1 MSIPGKGLWGRLQ
14 AKVGKSDSLS
24 WPLTKTPSRADSI
37 ATGTS
42 GSSQD
47 SGYASAL
54 ASECDDDAS
63 AIVIKG
69 FGIIHPDGPPS
80 DGNAHGD
87 TTQPTRTAETE
98 AALPRQ
104 FPDANDSPINIETH
118 RAVREIVRSF
128 KQGFGRQLTRH
139 LSLHQTS
146 SKDPSTRAVAIFPR
160 LARNEDWLATV
171 DVAINVQ
178 CHPSA
183 ERQVH
188 RFLKEHRTAINS
200 SLLSI
205 RTQQPDTL
213 RITIRVIGQEITFLS
228 GPARVRARHAVP
240 GTSANELCGKVLE
253 IETGDGSVKE
263 CTLGG
268 WVLLRA
274 GPRSQLSFFGVSTAH
289 GLQKPLQ
296 GNGTRESGTLLK
308 LVLAVVKSLSNVCDL
323 IEQDGWADEVS
334 LEMGESP
341 ERDLLWLLAE
351 CKGWVMEIA
360 RNMCLRQHINPD
372 LGHNGRVFFQG
383 FHDWLRCFPERYRSN
398 NEKMRQDVREEYIP
412 FVRTRLLPY
421 LRALLIS
428 YPAGRAGVFPWEPFP
443 GDPPETA
450 DDPHQPVG
458 SLYLTSTELILD
470 DDEGTHEDGNLD
482 WALLEPSDDQAFTH
496 YSLPWPQYSIFQP
509 SISASDI
516 DDCPKILLV
525 NHRLGY
531 PDAEISPQV
540 AFISIPPSL
549 EPVEVMIL
557 ARDTIQTTPS
567 AAEPTELS
575 PGDSGSWAI
584 SINQAGK
591 KVVHGQL
598 IGVSCLGDGLLMP
611 MDKIL
616 ADMTERLRPIF
627 EPAKA
632 EIMTHLPLLA
642 LHLKDLPFEI
652 REEQMRLFGRE
663 ERLLVWKLRKLDWEA
678 TRARWILAGQGLVFT
693 TQEASEQWEL
703 ERREWAK
710 QALDWGRSIACISN
724 QWFQMW
730 QQRISLWTVSISHW
744 TQYKEG
750 RVIGLY
756 LPAKMY
762 DAAGESVLRLVG
774 DKEPQEASSR
784 NPMPTS
790 PVPAAPFAGMLGS
803 LAKSGSSRATESY
816 QSLWSHATSA
826 ATTSSSIGYLDSL
839 RESHE
844 TGVWSGVPVVGTC
857 GDDLDKDK
865 DKNNARIPSRPSSPH
880 SQSQS
885 RSVSSAFSEARD
897 IESRPNSAVSS
908 GYLNPTVSWK
918 SRGFLNNQHGLEG
931 REIPETVIEESD
943 SEEGF
948 YKLLRP
954 EMREKA
960 RKKEEKG
967 ADGSRD
973 DNRERLHSKG
983 LESKAR
989 DRGGLFDLDDI

>member
-24 WPLTKTPSRADSI
+24 WPLAKPPSRADSI
-37 ATGTS
+37 TTGTS

-63 AIVIKG
+63 AIVIEG
-69 FGIIHPDGPPS
+69 FGIIHPDGPPG

-87 TTQPTRTAETE
+87 TTQPTRTAGTK

-160 LARNEDWLATV
+160 LARNEDGLATV

-213 RITIRVIGQEITFLS
+213 RIIIRVIGQEITFLS
-228 GPARVRARHAVP
+228 GPARVRTRHAVP
-240 GTSANELCGKVLE
+240 GTSANELCGKVVE
-253 IETGDGSVKE
+253 IEAGDGSVKE

-268 WVLLRA
+268 WVLLSD

-296 GNGTRESGTLLK
+296 GNGTPESRTLLK
-308 LVLAVVKSLSNVCDL
+308 LVLAVMKSLNNVCDRFRRR
-323 IEQDGWADEVS
+323 
-334 LEMGESP
+334 ESSD
-341 ERDLLWLLAE
+341 DLFWLLIQ
-351 CKGWVMEIA
+351 CRNLVIEIA
-360 RNMCLRQHINPD
+360 RDMCLRHHINPD
-372 LGHNGRVFFQG
+372 LGQNGCIFFQG
-383 FHDWLRCFPERYRSN
+383 FLDWLRRFPQGYLGIDERTFQ
-398 NEKMRQDVREEYIP
+398 NESEEYVS

-421 LRALLIS
+421 LEALLRS
-428 YPAGRAGVFPWEPFP
+428 SPAGRAGMFLWESFP

-450 DDPHQPVG
+450 DDPDQLVG
-458 SLYLTSTELILD
+458 SLYLTSAELILD
-470 DDEGTHEDGNLD
+470 DDEGTYEDGNLD
-482 WALLEPSDDQAFTH
+482 WALLEPSGDQAFTH
-496 YSLPWPQYSIFQP
+496 YSLSWPLYSVFRP

-516 DDCPKILLV
+516 DDCPKVILV
-525 NHRLGY
+525 NHKLGY

-567 AAEPTELS
+567 ATEPTELS

-584 SINQAGK
+584 SINQGGE

-627 EPAKA
+627 EPEKA
-632 EIMTHLPLLA
+632 EITTHLPLFA
-642 LHLKDLPFEI
+642 LHLKDLPSEI

-663 ERLLVWKLRKLDWEA
+663 ERLLVWKLRKLDWD
-678 TRARWILAGQGLVFT
+678 TIRARWILAGQGLVFR
-693 TQEASEQWEL
+693 TQEAAEQWEL
-703 ERREWAK
+703 EGREWAK
-710 QALDWGRSIACISN
+710 QALDWDPSVAIISN
-724 QWFQMW
+724 QWFEMW
-730 QQRISLWTVSISHW
+730 QQRISLWAVSISHW
-744 TQYKEG
+744 TQYKERRG
-750 RVIGLY
+750 VESY
-756 LPAKMY
+756 PPANTY
-762 DAAGESVLRLVG
+762 DAAGGSALRFVE
-774 DKEPQEASSR
+774 DTEAQEASSR
-784 NPMPTS
+784 NP
-790 PVPAAPFAGMLGS
+790 VPAVPFARILGS

-826 ATTSSSIGYLDSL
+826 ATTGSSIGYLDPL
-839 RESHE
+839 HESHE
-844 TGVWSGVPVVGTC
+844 TGVWSGVPVGTC
-857 GDDLDKDK
+857 GDDLDNDK
-865 DKNNARIPSRPSSPH
+865 DNDKDNAKFPSRPSSPH
-880 SQSQS
+880 SQSQL

-897 IESRPNSAVSS
+897 IEIRPSSAVSS
-908 GYLNPTVSWK
+908 SYFNPTVSWK
-918 SRGFLNNQHGLEG
+918 SRGFLHNQHGLEG
-931 REIPETVIEESD
+931 PEIPATVIEESD
-943 SEEGF
+943 TEDGF
-948 YKLLRP
+948 YKLLRA
-954 EMREKA
+954 EMRKKD
-960 RKKEEKG
+960 RKKGEKG
-967 ADGSRD
+967 ADGGHD
-973 DNRERLHSKG
+973 DNRKRLHSENS
-983 LESKAR
+983 ESKAQGK
-989 DRGGLFDLDDI
+989 GGLFDLDDI